1 MVPVLFIGHGHPLN
15 PIRRNVFTAALA
27 QAGAAL
33 PRPEGILVVS
43 AHWLSRNGNC
53 FRCGRKGS

>member
-1 MVPVLFIGHGHPLN
+1 MMPVLFIGHGHPLN
-15 PIRRNVFTAALA
+15 AIRRNVFTAALA